1 MSWSDAVASTMLFAD
16 HKHEEAVKLLQQTH
30 SEELMAAKIGHEESV
45 NATSAVKAEAETAR
59 VQQPEAAEEA
69 SRLTNQLA
77 AKEALLGE
85 QRTANAT
92 IADDLRVKEEEH
104 LKVINDLER
113 EKEELDGAAQD
124 LAERGEQL
132 HQQVENLKGNNR
144 DLLEQN
150 RELLLRTV
158 ADLEAAD
165 ITTAVSGIH
174 GWGLVLNKPLSA
186 PQVINNLERKKKK
199 LEDKIVGL
207 DDAAEYLADRGEKL
221 ERQVINLKDNNRV
234 LLKQNEELLFQT
246 VASDLDLKQT
256 RDTDTKFFDSS
267 AEVLILKINL
277 PTFGPYYSQ
286 IEIVQVAKGAGYD
299 SIFLDLKHSAF
310 TQQTAWQLR
319 KVVNIANVSP
329 FARVPGETGN
339 GYIQRV
345 LDGDLR
351 GIIFPHSNTA
361 SDGASAVK
369 MAKYPPLG
377 IRSINPSL
385 LEPDDGTAL
394 PAEEATRVLAE
405 KNAVCFIQIE
415 TRDALGNVDS
425 IAAVDGMD
433 VLMIGSMD
441 LTIEVGIIAEWG
453 HPLYQKALHD
463 VSAAAHKYGKV
474 WRISGLFGRPDLWRL
489 AVQELGARFIAGAFD
504 VGLRSFARR
513 SGQRQ
518 HAEALSRSCTM
529 FRKSKSLERRSLT
542 LVAVMRNMFQTQ
554 FLEPLREGK
563 SPSLPSGLICD
574 DRELELWSEVTYAP
588 EYYQTQDEVDMFIAH
603 GQEIVSQIPEGCSLI
618 DLGSGDLRN
627 FRPLLDYI
635 EKSQKRAHYY
645 GLDLS
650 KPPCSGESANS
661 RNNLNMSNVPDSRA
675 HLDTVSHGLRNFLL
689 VRSGFYLSGRF

>member
-85 QRTANAT
+85 LRTANAT

-186 PQVINNLERKKKK
+186 SQVINNLERKKKK

-246 VASDLDLKQT
+246 VASDLDLQQT

-267 AEVLILKINL
+267 AEVLILKMNL
-277 PTFGPYYSQ
+277 PTFGPYYSMCC
-286 IEIVQVAKGAGYD
+286 GM

-339 GYIQRV
+339 GYIQR
-345 LDGDLR
+345 L
-351 GIIFPHSNTA
+351 PSA
-361 SDGASAVK
+361 DGASAVK

-377 IRSINPSL
+377 IRSTNPSL

-463 VSAAAHKYGKV
+463 VSAAAHKYSKV
-474 WRISGLFGRPDLWRL
+474 WGISGLFGRPDLWRL

-504 VGLRSFARR
+504 VFNQSKLHTSD
-513 SGQRQ
+513 SNITT
-518 HAEALSRSCTM
+518 SCTM

-563 SPSLPSGLICD
+563 SPSLPSGLICN

-627 FRPLLDYI
+627 IRPLLDYI

-689 VRSGFYLSGRF
+689 VRSGVYLSGRF